1 MQDLGEADNAHGGT
15 SQVRARLFA
24 TYRIEYENFRHL
36 PSESVDVMFHRF
48 TSIVNNMKANVTEL
62 PYDDHDRAL
71 KLLHALDRT
80 VWGAKVEAI
89 EESSVYET
97 LTVDEL
103 FSKLKSSEVDRG
115 LRDKGKEPT
124 DSHSLALVSGCGDT
138 ACANPP
144 TRQFSIV
151 YACFFAR

>member
-1 MQDLGEADNAHGGT
+1 
-15 SQVRARLFA
+15 
-24 TYRIEYENFRHL
+24 
-36 PSESVDVMFHRF
+36 MFHRF
-48 TSIVNNMKANVTEL
+48 RSIVNNMKANVTEL

-71 KLLHALDRT
+71 KVLHALDHT

-124 DSHSLALVSGCGDT
+124 DSHSLALVSGRGDT
-138 ACANPP
+138 ARANLP
-144 TRQFSIV
+144 TRQFVLSALV
-151 YACFFAR
+151 SLPDEEFDVLS